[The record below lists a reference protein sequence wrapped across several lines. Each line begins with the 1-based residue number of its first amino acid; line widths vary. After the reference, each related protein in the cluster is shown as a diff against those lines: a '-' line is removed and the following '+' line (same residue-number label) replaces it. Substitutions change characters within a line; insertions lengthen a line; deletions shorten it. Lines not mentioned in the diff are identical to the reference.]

1 MMVGVELRHLR
12 YFVAVAEERN
22 ITRAAARLFV
32 TQPALSRQIK
42 DLEKDLG
49 VTLLE
54 RTSSGIGLT
63 PAGQSLLPQA
73 RQMLEQAAGLQLSM
87 RHFSECRDRSLAI
100 GYIAPALGSFLGLA
114 LQVFRQRHP
123 QVEISLFELSPG
135 PQIEALREGRLDIA
149 LVGHASAELR
159 REFEL
164 ATIRR
169 IPLVAALCASHALAG
184 RASIKLRELENDD
197 FVSLDEATFP
207 GRNDVV
213 RAACRKAGFTPHIA
227 HQADGLSTM
236 LALIGSGSG
245 VGLLP
250 EDAQRLPSSGVV
262 FKTLQAPKSHVE
274 FSAALRRGDK
284 RLNLRTLL
292 EEMRSIQ

>member
-1 MMVGVELRHLR
+1 MGGVELRHLR
-12 YFVAVAEERN
+12 YFVAVAEEKN

-42 DLEKDLG
+42 ELEKLLG
-49 VTLLE
+49 ITLLQ
-54 RTSSGIGLT
+54 RSSTGIDLT
-63 PAGQSLLPQA
+63 PAGQALLPQA
-73 RQMLEQAAGLQLSM
+73 RELLEQAAGLQLSM

-100 GYIAPALGSFLGLA
+100 GYIAPALGSFLGSA

-135 PQIEALREGRLDIA
+135 PQLEALREGRLDIA
-149 LVGHASAELR
+149 LIGHAAVEVGR
-159 REFEL
+159 DFEL
-164 ATIRR
+164 AAIRR
-169 IPLVAALCASHALAG
+169 IPLIAALCASHALAG
-184 RASIKLRELENDD
+184 RASIRLLELEGDD
-197 FVSLDEATFP
+197 FVGLDEATFP

-213 RAACRKAGFTPHIA
+213 RAACRKAGFTPHIT

-250 EDAQRLPSSGVV
+250 EDASRLPSSGVV
-262 FKTLQAPKSHVE
+262 FKPVMTPKSHVD
-274 FSAALRRGDK
+274 FSAALRRGEK
-284 RLNLRTLL
+284 RLNVRTLL
-292 EEMRSIQ
+292 EEMRSVP